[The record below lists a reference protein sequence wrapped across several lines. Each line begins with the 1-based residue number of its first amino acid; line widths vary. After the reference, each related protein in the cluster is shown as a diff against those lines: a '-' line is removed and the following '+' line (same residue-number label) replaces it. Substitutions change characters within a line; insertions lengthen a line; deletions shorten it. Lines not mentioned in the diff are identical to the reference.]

1 MQNGTRR
8 NNINSLDSHT
18 MKKPITI
25 IFVILGSIIALI
37 LGLYLLLFGN
47 QATTPDSIAKKIG
60 LKLPAYQ
67 ITKAD
72 DNMDRTASVWSDYY
86 YEIEFEKPLSE
97 KFLQKVEKL
106 KNCSREGNTY
116 TIEKESPDEWA
127 GYIKLYPDENRATLE
142 YTFRDGLF

>member
-1 MQNGTRR
+1 
-8 NNINSLDSHT
+8 

-47 QATTPDSIAKKIG
+47 QATTPDAIAKKIG

-72 DNMDRTASVWSDYY
+72 DNMDRTASSWSDYY

-106 KNCSREGNTY
+106 KNCSREGNTF

-142 YTFRDGLF
+142 YTFRDALF